1 MTKLYTLLKIL
12 SSHEINQLDVFLG
25 SPYFTQSER
34 LFTLFQYIRSYH
46 PDYESIDRH
55 QLLLQCFPNK
65 AGDLK
70 WLNDRYSELSK
81 LVLRFLQVQQLTK
94 KETLGKTV
102 LRDALQSRGLSKLF
116 LKETQKEIVNIQQD
130 DTQDADSFLSLS
142 LLYDDLYENIEAK
155 ANYDPFDQ
163 AIKADSSLEIYF
175 LLRKLTFM
183 SNAIGRPLTSDQQ
196 MDENWVTLLL
206 SQAKKREGI
215 HPLLDMYRLL
225 VELQRGGYTQAEME
239 NTFHFYQDQSL
250 HFRQPDQAF
259 LIHKLSNMAF
269 RQIATGK
276 TEFSYLL
283 FDIYQY
289 AVKEQLFHTNGF
301 MPFNTFL
308 NICITGAYA
317 QQTEWVNHFIQQHKT
332 YLKPAI
338 RPETLAMSRAFLAFH
353 QGDYEQAFEQ
363 LDNIHTTIPSLKI
376 RMRSMRVRCLL
387 ERVLNIEG
395 YYDVLQREVIA
406 FKRFLG
412 PYKALSAKRK
422 QAYIHF
428 AEATQ
433 LIANCSRQK
442 NKGISAYQETLLQ
455 IENKAPLI
463 LKKWLLEKLET
474 LA

>member
-1 MTKLYTLLKIL
+1 MTKLYLLLGTLSKY
-12 SSHEINQLDVFLG
+12 EINRLDLFLE
-25 SPYFTQSER
+25 SPFFNQSER
-34 LFTLFQYIRSYH
+34 LLALFQYIKRYH
-46 PDYESIDRH
+46 SDYESIDRH
-55 QLLLQCFPNK
+55 QLLLECFPAK
-65 AGDLK
+65 GGDLK

-81 LVLRFLQVQQLTK
+81 LVLRFLQVRQLTK
-94 KETLGKTV
+94 KEAVGKTV

-116 LKETQKEIVNIQQD
+116 LKETQKEILNIQQD

-142 LLYDDLYENIEAK
+142 LLYDDLYENTEAK

-163 AIKADSSLEIYF
+163 AIKADRSLEVYF

-183 SNAIGRPLTSDQQ
+183 SNTMSRPLSSEQQ
-196 MDENWVTLLL
+196 MEPNWVDHLLL
-206 SQAKKREGI
+206 QANKRKGI

-225 VELQRGGYTQAEME
+225 VELQREDYTLLQMKD
-239 NTFHFYQDQSL
+239 TFQFYQDQSL
-250 HFRQPDQAF
+250 HFRRPDQAF

-283 FDIYQY
+283 FDIYRY
-289 AVKEQLFHTNGF
+289 AVKEQLFHINGF

-317 QQTEWVNHFIQQHKT
+317 QQAEWVNLFIQQHEK

-338 RPETLAMSRAFLAFH
+338 RTETLAMSRAFMAFH
-353 QGDYEQAFEQ
+353 QGDFEQAFEQ

-387 ERVLNIEG
+387 ERVLKVEN
-395 YYDVLQREVIA
+395 YYGVLQREVVA

-412 PYKALSAKRK
+412 PYGALSVKRK

-433 LIANCSRQK
+433 LIANCSQQK
-442 NKGISAYQETLLQ
+442 NNGIISYQETLLQ

-463 LKKWLLEKLET
+463 LKQWLLEKLKT